1 MRASVVAIMVVTTM
15 AGASLISQ
23 PATALGGCY
32 VVRATADARN
42 PRVSTERAEHRLH
55 RHILHEM
62 RNNAGQS
69 IGPVHTH
76 CIRNACE
83 ASALVCHH

>member
-1 MRASVVAIMVVTTM
+1 MKISLATIMIVATIAS
-15 AGASLISQ
+15 ASLISQ
-23 PATALGGCY
+23 QAWALEGCY

-55 RHILHEM
+55 RHILHEL
-62 RNNAGQS
+62 RNNAGKS

-83 ASALVCHH
+83 ASAVVCHH